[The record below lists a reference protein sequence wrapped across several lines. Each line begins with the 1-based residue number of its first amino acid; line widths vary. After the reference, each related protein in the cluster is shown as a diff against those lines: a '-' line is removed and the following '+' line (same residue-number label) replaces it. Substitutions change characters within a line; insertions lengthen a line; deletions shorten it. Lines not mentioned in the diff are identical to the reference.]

1 MSPTGDKLTLV
12 DGVSSLEV
20 LTLTSILVELSS
32 DELLLSSIGS
42 VFGAIILVFWGSVFG
57 AFWASI
63 LGAFRG
69 SVLERF
75 GHPFW
80 DSFNAIH
87 EHKS

>member
-1 MSPTGDKLTLV
+1 M

-69 SVLERF
+69 SVF
-75 GHPFW
+75 GAFW
-80 DSFNAIH
+80 GSVFGAFLVSP
-87 EHKS
+87 KSSSVQIMKRLG